1 MVYSRFLLGSFFT
14 GQQILD
20 SRQGPRGSSG
30 EPSQGFADQLQNS
43 EDALRSPTPG
53 SPVAVGV
60 NGPVGALRQGDAPT
74 YIPGVPAQPVH
85 LVAVAELERRYVQDR
100 TGLTVQCNIRR
111 SGRVW

>member
-1 MVYSRFLLGSFFT
+1 MVSVFT

-20 SRQGPRGSSG
+20 SRQGPRVSS
-30 EPSQGFADQLQNS
+30 STQGLDS
-43 EDALRSPTPG
+43 EDAMRSSSPG

-60 NGPVGALRQGDAPT
+60 NGPIGGIRQGDAST

-100 TGLTVQCNIRR
+100 TGQTVGCGRLMKGGLTVD
-111 SGRVW
+111 